1 MSGTTEFL
9 FINHGRQ
16 QKCNSILFAKELS
29 TQNSIA
35 SKNLSGMEEK
45 LRKTMLQVYRE
56 IDSGLASMWD

>member
-1 MSGTTEFL
+1 MSGTTGFL
-9 FINHGRQ
+9 FINHGHQ

-35 SKNLSGMEEK
+35 SKNLSGMKGK

-56 IDSGLASMWD
+56 TNSGLASMWD